1 MMVLKKY
8 HYLLFCALSIIVI
21 FFLFSNKATKD
32 QKENKNEVAIGYDNS
47 IVIGSDNSKIEII
60 IYSSLTCPHC
70 AKFHNDVLPK
80 IKKEFVET
88 GNAKIILT
96 DFPLDLAALNASK
109 IIHCVKD
116 DSKIKLL
123 DAIYE
128 KQKIWTDGNNIEI
141 INENLKKIVNDL
153 KINNFNFDKCLKDK
167 TSEKVILEGRIKA
180 QKKYK
185 IDSTPQIII
194 NKKKYNGPN
203 DFTNIAKKI
212 KKLI

>member
-1 MMVLKKY
+1 MMPLKKSG
-8 HYLLFCALSIIVI
+8 YLLLVALSIIII
-21 FFLFSNKATKD
+21 FFVSKAAKD
-32 QKENKNEVAIGYDNS
+32 PKEKKNDVAISYDNS
-47 IVIGSDNSKIEII
+47 IVIGSDDSKVEII

-88 GNAKIILT
+88 GDAKIILT

-109 IIHCVKD
+109 IIHCAKD

-123 DAIYE
+123 DTIYE
-128 KQKIWTDGNNIEI
+128 KQKIWTDGNNIEA

-153 KINNFNFDKCLKDK
+153 KINNFNFEKCLNDK
-167 TSEKVILEGRIKA
+167 TSEKLILEGRIKA
-180 QKKYK
+180 QEKYK
-185 IDSTPQIII
+185 VDSTPQIII
-194 NKKKYNGPN
+194 NKKKYNGPT
-203 DFTNIAKKI
+203 DFINIAKKI

>member
-1 MMVLKKY
+1 MKKNKFI
-8 HYLLFCALSIIVI
+8 LIVI
-21 FFLFSNKATKD
+21 FICSQFLVSTIAFGNILK
-32 QKENKNEVAIGYDNS
+32 IGNDS
-47 IVIGSDNSKIEII
+47 AKVTVKVF
-60 IYSSLTCPHC
+60 SSLTCPHC

-80 IKKEFVET
+80 IKKEFVEP

-128 KQKIWTDGNNIEI
+128 KQKIWTDGNNIEA

-153 KINNFNFDKCLKDK
+153 KINNFNFGECLNDK
-167 TSEKVILEGRIKA
+167 TSEKLILEGRIKA

-194 NKKKYNGPN
+194 NKKKYDGPT
-203 DFTNIAKKI
+203 DFTNIANKI

>member
-1 MMVLKKY
+1 MMPLKKSG
-8 HYLLFCALSIIVI
+8 YLLLVALSIIII
-21 FFLFSNKATKD
+21 FFVSKAAKD
-32 QKENKNEVAIGYDNS
+32 PKEKKNDVAISYDNS
-47 IVIGSDNSKIEII
+47 IVIGSDDSKVEII

-70 AKFHNDVLPK
+70 AKFHNNVLPK

-88 GNAKIILT
+88 GDAKIILT

-109 IIHCVKD
+109 IIHCAKD

-123 DAIYE
+123 DTIYE
-128 KQKIWTDGNNIEI
+128 KQKIWTDGNNIEA

-153 KINNFNFDKCLKDK
+153 KINNFNFEKCLNDK
-167 TSEKVILEGRIKA
+167 TSEKLILEGRIKA
-180 QKKYK
+180 QEKYK
-185 IDSTPQIII
+185 VDSTPQIII
-194 NKKKYNGPN
+194 NKKKYDGPT

>member
-1 MMVLKKY
+1 MALKKPV
-8 HYLLFCALSIIVI
+8 YLLFFVLLLVSIFFIGKTVRDSGERENDITIVYDSSII
-21 FFLFSNKATKD
+21 
-32 QKENKNEVAIGYDNS
+32 
-47 IVIGSDNSKIEII
+47 IGSENSKIEII

-80 IKKEFVET
+80 KKKEFVET
-88 GNAKIILT
+88 GDAKIILA
-96 DFPLDLAALNASK
+96 DFPLDLSALNASK
-109 IIHCVKD
+109 IIHCAKD

-128 KQKIWTDGNNIEI
+128 KQKIWTDGSNIDT
-141 INENLKKIVNDL
+141 INENLKKIVNGL
-153 KINNFNFDKCLKDK
+153 KINDFNFDKCLNDK
-167 TSEKVILEGRIKA
+167 TSEKLILEGRIKA
-180 QKKYK
+180 QEKYK

-194 NKKKYNGPN
+194 NKKKYNGPT

>member
-1 MMVLKKY
+1 MALKKPV
-8 HYLLFCALSIIVI
+8 YLLFFVLLLVSIFFIGKTVRDSGERENDITIVYDSSII
-21 FFLFSNKATKD
+21 
-32 QKENKNEVAIGYDNS
+32 
-47 IVIGSDNSKIEII
+47 IGSENSKIEII

-88 GNAKIILT
+88 GDAKIILA
-96 DFPLDLAALNASK
+96 DFPLDLSALNASK
-109 IIHCVKD
+109 IIHCAKD

-128 KQKIWTDGNNIEI
+128 KQKIWTDGSNIDT
-141 INENLKKIVNDL
+141 INENLKKIVNGL
-153 KINNFNFDKCLKDK
+153 KINDFNFDKCLNDK
-167 TSEKVILEGRIKA
+167 TSEKLILEGRIKA
-180 QKKYK
+180 QEKYK

-194 NKKKYNGPN
+194 NKKKYNGPT

>member
-1 MMVLKKY
+1 MMPLKKSG
-8 HYLLFCALSIIVI
+8 YLLLFALSIIII
-21 FFLFSNKATKD
+21 FFISKAVKD
-32 QKENKNEVAIGYDNS
+32 PKENKNDVTIGYDNS
-47 IVIGSDNSKIEII
+47 IVIGSDNSKVEII

-88 GNAKIILT
+88 GDAKIILT

-109 IIHCVKD
+109 IIHCAKD

-123 DAIYE
+123 DVIYE
-128 KQKIWTDGNNIEI
+128 KQKIWTDGNNIET

-153 KINNFNFDKCLKDK
+153 KINNFNFDKCLNDK
-167 TSEKVILEGRIKA
+167 ISEKLILEGRIKA

-194 NKKKYNGPN
+194 NKKKYNGPT
-203 DFTNIAKKI
+203 DFINIAKKI

>member
-1 MMVLKKY
+1 MTLKKST
-8 HYLLFCALSIIVI
+8 YLLFFVVLLVVI
-21 FFLFSNKATKD
+21 FLINKTI
-32 QKENKNEVAIGYDNS
+32 QSPKENSNDVTIGYDNS
-47 IVIGSDNSKIEII
+47 IVIGSDNSKVEII

-80 IKKEFVET
+80 IKKQFVET
-88 GNAKIILT
+88 GDAKIILA
-96 DFPLDLAALNASK
+96 DFPLDLASLNASK
-109 IIHCVKD
+109 IIHCAKD

-128 KQKIWTDGNNIEI
+128 KQKIWTDGNNIEA

-153 KINNFNFDKCLKDK
+153 KINNFNFDKCLNDK
-167 TSEKVILEGRIKA
+167 TSEKLILEGRIKA
-180 QKKYK
+180 QEKYK
-185 IDSTPQIII
+185 VDSTPQIII
-194 NKKKYNGPN
+194 NKKKYDGPT

>member
-1 MMVLKKY
+1 MALKKPV
-8 HYLLFCALSIIVI
+8 YLLFFVLLLVSIFFIGKTVRDSGERENDITIVYDSSII
-21 FFLFSNKATKD
+21 
-32 QKENKNEVAIGYDNS
+32 
-47 IVIGSDNSKIEII
+47 IGSENSKIEII

-109 IIHCVKD
+109 IIHCAKD

-128 KQKIWTDGNNIEI
+128 KQKIWTDGSNIDT
-141 INENLKKIVNDL
+141 INENLKKIVNGL
-153 KINNFNFDKCLKDK
+153 KINDFNFDKCLNDK
-167 TSEKVILEGRIKA
+167 TSEKLILEGRIKA
-180 QKKYK
+180 QEKYK
-185 IDSTPQIII
+185 VDSTPQIII
-194 NKKKYNGPN
+194 NKKKYDGPT

>member
-1 MMVLKKY
+1 MMPLKKSG
-8 HYLLFCALSIIVI
+8 YLLLVALSIIII
-21 FFLFSNKATKD
+21 FFVSKAAKD
-32 QKENKNEVAIGYDNS
+32 PKEKKNDVAISYDNS
-47 IVIGSDNSKIEII
+47 IVIGSDDSKVEII

-88 GNAKIILT
+88 GDAKIILT

-109 IIHCVKD
+109 IIHCAKD

-123 DAIYE
+123 DTIYE
-128 KQKIWTDGNNIEI
+128 KQKIWTDGNNIEA

-153 KINNFNFDKCLKDK
+153 KINNFNFEKCLNDK
-167 TSEKVILEGRIKA
+167 TSEKLILEGRIKA
-180 QKKYK
+180 QEKYK
-185 IDSTPQIII
+185 VDSTPQIII
-194 NKKKYNGPN
+194 NKKKYDGPT